1 MLTEKLFAIGEF
13 SMNYAEGP
21 QNGPPLVLLH
31 GATLWWHDFEPII
44 PPLMQSWHVYA
55 CDMRGHG
62 KSSRT
67 SGKYRAEDFV
77 SDVIAFVQ
85 TQIQEPVVLIGH
97 SMGGVLALLTASHIP
112 EWIHAIILLDPGTIA
127 RNTPIQSIRGP
138 GDWVIG
144 IGDVFES
151 RRTMKD
157 FLLESNPE
165 IDELGLQITES
176 MIRSIDPD
184 FISTLIKNRFI
195 DGLNL
200 EQELTKISC
209 PSLMLYG
216 TLELGSIF
224 PESEVNFLEQY
235 IPQMAAYQIQ
245 GAGHS
250 PHWEQTEAT
259 LGYIYDFLKKI

>member
-1 MLTEKLFAIGEF
+1 MLTEKIFTTGEF
-13 SMNYAEGP
+13 TMNYGDGP

-31 GATLWWHDFEPII
+31 GATLWWHDLEPLI
-44 PPLMQSWHVYA
+44 PSLMQSWHVYA

-67 SGKYRAEDFV
+67 PGEYRAEEFA
-77 SDVIAFVQ
+77 SDVIQFIQ
-85 TQIQEPVVLIGH
+85 TQIQESVVLVGH
-97 SMGGVLALLTASHIP
+97 SAGGVYTLLVAAQIP
-112 EWIHAIILLDPGTIA
+112 EMVRAIILLDPATIA

-151 RRTMKD
+151 RRAMKD

-176 MIRSIDPD
+176 MIHSVDPD
-184 FISTLIKNRFI
+184 FISTLIKNRSF
-195 DGLNL
+195 DDLNL
-200 EQELTKISC
+200 EQELIKITC
-209 PSLMLYG
+209 PALLLYG
-216 TLELGSIF
+216 TLELGSIV
-224 PESEVNFLEQY
+224 PEAEVEFLKQH
-235 IPQMAAYQIQ
+235 IPQITTVRIS

-250 PHWEQTEAT
+250 PHWEQTEIT
-259 LGYIYDFLKKI
+259 LGHIHDFLKRM